1 MSASQ
6 SPVARPGKHKHVLHN
21 SDSESPQRRRSSSSR
36 SQSPPP
42 PRRGRSRSRSCS
54 RSRERD
60 RSGDARPVKRRPD
73 DRHKHEHPRR
83 SSRSSSEERRARRTR
98 DRSRERE
105 RLPPPPAGRNRERAA
120 PEAMPAEGSIHEG
133 SVVAVKP
140 FGAFVQ
146 IDGFRKHGLVHI
158 SQLAP
163 QRVEAVEDVVREG
176 ERVKVKVLS
185 SDAPEKLSL
194 SMKQVDQR
202 TGDDLG
208 DGGGGQMTRRQ
219 RAPVDS
225 TEGMTWGLQP
235 LEREEEETE
244 APADQPP
251 KQMANFQ
258 TTGKLAEATNKVNGV
273 VLKWS
278 EPHDAM
284 KPSKHW
290 RLYVFKG
297 KEELE
302 PYHIHRQTA
311 YLLGRERRVADIPLD
326 HPSCSSQHAVLQARQ
341 LTAKRDAALAPLSV
355 HSRFSLASE
364 SILPETSQLRQLW
377 RSEHADA
384 LRGRRLVRGRMRRA
398 CAVHSSV

>member
-1 MSASQ
+1 
-6 SPVARPGKHKHVLHN
+6 
-21 SDSESPQRRRSSSSR
+21 
-36 SQSPPP
+36 
-42 PRRGRSRSRSCS
+42 
-54 RSRERD
+54 
-60 RSGDARPVKRRPD
+60 
-73 DRHKHEHPRR
+73 
-83 SSRSSSEERRARRTR
+83 
-98 DRSRERE
+98 
-105 RLPPPPAGRNRERAA
+105 
-120 PEAMPAEGSIHEG
+120 MPAEGSIHEG

-326 HPSCSSQHAVLQARQ
+326 HPSCSSQHAVLQFR
-341 LTAKRDAALAPLSV
+341 LTQKQERDDEGGT
-355 HSRFSLASE
+355 R
-364 SILPETSQLRQLW
+364 TTK
-377 RSEHADA
+377 
-384 LRGRRLVRGRMRRA
+384 LVRPYLMDLGSTNGSFVNGNQIESQRYVELLNTDVLRFGY
-398 CAVHSSV
+398 SSREYVLMNADEK